1 MQWLAELCVK
11 RPVFATVLSLVILVV
26 GGVFYRQ
33 LGVDQFPK
41 IDFPAVTVVTIL
53 PGAAPE
59 DMETDISDK
68 IEGAVNTISGIDE
81 LRSVS
86 SEGVSTVVV
95 QFLLEKDINVAAAEV
110 QQKIN
115 SVLPELPKGIDPPIV
130 QKFDPDS
137 QPVLYI
143 ALRAAGKDVK
153 EVTDIA
159 DRVVRRRLESV
170 SGVGQVTLI
179 GARKRQINALV
190 DPVKLKALGITPAE
204 VGAAINAQN
213 ITLPGGRLDTS
224 RDYLTL
230 RVNGRVKS
238 LDELRA
244 IVIRNSQGRE
254 VRLDELATVEDGVE
268 DVSSAARWNGESTV
282 LLALRKQSGTNT
294 VTVVDSIVGK
304 VAKPLFGS
312 LGGPLLGGIEGRLDE
327 VKKELPKGYSL
338 EVQRDGSAVI
348 RTGTEAVT
356 EHLILGALFA
366 AIIVLIFLGNVRS
379 TIIAALAIPTSIIGT
394 FALMKLMDFTLNT
407 ITLLALALAVGIV
420 IDDAIVVLENIFKYV
435 EEKGYTPKQA
445 AIAGTKEI
453 GLAVLATTLSLIA
466 VFLPIA
472 FISGIPGRFLRSFGV
487 TMSFAIAVSL
497 FVSFTLTPMLAA
509 HWLEQKKKGDH
520 RKSLLERLVD
530 VGYRPVERGYGAVLG
545 FVLRHR
551 WIVLIAS
558 VLSLASMGPLTK
570 AARKGFLP
578 IDDRAQFEVVVR
590 LPEGRSVAS
599 SELIGERVARQ
610 IRELPE
616 VTATMVT
623 VGDDAARTANLARI
637 YVKLLPPDKRV
648 ITQNELK
655 GVVREK
661 IISQLPKDLRV
672 TVADVNEFGGGQATA
687 RIQFLLAG
695 PDLKLL
701 TASNERVL
709 EKLRKIPDA
718 VDVDSSLIVGKPEL
732 GVSIDRA
739 RAADLGVQVSDV
751 AQALQLL
758 VAGQK
763 VSSYAE
769 GGEQY
774 DVRLRALPVYRSNED
789 MLQLITVP
797 SRKVGLVSLSDVVRL
812 EPGTSPASILR
823 FQRERQ
829 VTFLVNG
836 KPGANEGAIGDAVLA
851 TLEEEVKSLPR
862 GFTARPQGQTK
873 IMKEVGQ
880 SFLFGLLASMLFM
893 YLILAAQFESWLHP
907 VTILISLPLTLPYA
921 ILSIILF
928 DQALDL
934 YSGLGI
940 FVLFGVVKKNAIL
953 QIDHTNQLRE
963 AGLGLLAAAGRI
975 IDRGQSWAATQ
986 SALHELLDAEL
997 TPAELDRALAKANP
1011 ADPVTIKR
1019 QLEKAWR
1026 YKSILKGNKDR
1037 LRPIL
1042 MTTLAFV
1049 AGMIPLVTSK
1059 GIGAGY
1065 NKATAGVVVG
1075 GQTLSL
1081 VLTLLAVPVAYSFF
1095 DDIVLFF
1102 KKYGATDSTVELS
1115 KEDTEEHAAHSP
1127 VAGEVGK

>member
-41 IDFPAVTVVTIL
+41 IDFPAVVVVTVL

-59 DMETDISDK
+59 DIETDISDK

-81 LRSVS
+81 LRSTS
-86 SEGVSTVVV
+86 SEGISTVAV

-115 SVLPELPKGIDPPIV
+115 AVLPELPKGIDPPVV
-130 QKFDPDS
+130 QKFDPDA

-143 ALRAAGKDVK
+143 ALRAPGQDVKDV
-153 EVTDIA
+153 TDVA
-159 DRVVRRRLESV
+159 DRIVRRRLESV
-170 SGVGQVTLI
+170 SGVGQVTLL
-179 GARKRQINALV
+179 GARKRQINLLV

-204 VGAAINAQN
+204 VGAAVNAQN

-230 RVNGRVKS
+230 RVNGRVKT
-238 LDELRA
+238 LDEMRA
-244 IVIRNSQGRE
+244 IVIRNTQGRE
-254 VRLDELATVEDGVE
+254 VRLDELAIVEDGVE
-268 DVSSAARWNGESTV
+268 DVASAARWNGESTV

-294 VTVVDSIVGK
+294 VTVVDAVLGK
-304 VAKPLFGS
+304 KAKPLFGS
-312 LGGPLLGGIEGRLDE
+312 LGGPLMGGIDGRLDE
-327 VKKELPKGYSL
+327 VRKELPKGYSL

-445 AIAGTKEI
+445 AVAGTREI

-509 HWLEQKKKGDH
+509 SWLEQKKKGDH
-520 RKSLLERLVD
+520 RKSMLERLVD

-616 VTATMVT
+616 VTATLVT

-637 YVKLLPPDKRV
+637 YVKLLPPDART

-687 RIQFLLAG
+687 RIQYLLAG

-732 GVSIDRA
+732 GVTIDRE
-739 RAADLGVQVSDV
+739 RAADLGVQVADV

-758 VAGQK
+758 IAGQK
-763 VSSYAE
+763 VSSFAE

-774 DVRLRALPVYRSNED
+774 DVRLRALPEYRSNED
-789 MLQLITVP
+789 LLQLITVP

-812 EPGTSPASILR
+812 EPGTSPAAILR

-836 KPGANEGAIGDAVLA
+836 KPGANEGAIGDLVMA

-880 SFLFGLLASMLFM
+880 SFLLGLLASMVFM

-963 AGLGLLAAAGRI
+963 AGKTLLAAAGRI
-975 IDRGQSWAATQ
+975 VDRGQAWALTQ
-986 SALHELLDAEL
+986 SALHELLDDEL
-997 TPAELDRALAKANP
+997 TPAELDRALAKADPLKP
-1011 ADPVTIKR
+1011 ASIKR
-1019 QLEKAWR
+1019 QIEKAWR

-1075 GQTLSL
+1075 GQSLSL
-1081 VLTLLAVPVAYSFF
+1081 VLTLLAVPVVYSYF

-1102 KKYGATDSTVELS
+1102 KKYGATDTTVELS
-1115 KEDTEEHAAHSP
+1115 TADTDEHPSP
-1127 VAGEVGK
+1127 VSGEVSK

>member
-26 GGVFYRQ
+26 GGVMYKQ
-33 LGVDQFPK
+33 LGVDQFPR
-41 IDFPAVTVVTIL
+41 IDFPAVVIVTVL

-59 DMETDISDK
+59 DVETEISDK

-81 LRSVS
+81 LRSTS
-86 SEGVSTVVV
+86 SEGISTVVV
-95 QFLLEKDINVAAAEV
+95 QFLLEKNIADAAQEV
-110 QQKIN
+110 QQKVNTI
-115 SVLPELPKGIDPPIV
+115 LPELPRGIDPPIV
-130 QKFDPDS
+130 QRFDPDA
-137 QPVLYI
+137 QPVLYL
-143 ALRAAGKDVK
+143 ALRAPGKDVK
-153 EVTDIA
+153 DVTDIA

-170 SGVGQVTLI
+170 NGVGQVTLI
-179 GARKRQINALV
+179 GGRKRQVNVLL
-190 DPVKLKALGITPAE
+190 DPVKLKALGIAPAE

-213 ITLPGGRLDTS
+213 ITLPGGRVDTS
-224 RDYLTL
+224 RDYLTV

-238 LDELRA
+238 IDEMRA
-244 IVIRNSQGRE
+244 IVVRNQQGRA

-268 DVSSAARWNGESTV
+268 DVATAARWNGEPTV
-282 LLALRKQSGTNT
+282 VMALRKQSGTNT
-294 VTVVDSIVGK
+294 VAVVDTVKERI
-304 VAKPLFGS
+304 
-312 LGGPLLGGIEGRLDE
+312 DE

-338 EVQRDGSAVI
+338 EVQRDGSQVI

-366 AIIVLIFLGNVRS
+366 AIIVLLFLGNVRS
-379 TIIAALAIPTSIIGT
+379 TVIAALAIPTSIIGT

-435 EEKGYTPKQA
+435 EEKGYDPKRA
-445 AIAGTKEI
+445 AVEGTREI

-472 FISGIPGRFLRSFGV
+472 FISGIPGRFLRNFGI
-487 TMSFAIAVSL
+487 TMSFSIAVSL

-509 HWLEQKKKGDH
+509 HWLERKKAGDH
-520 RKSLLERLVD
+520 KKSVLERIVD
-530 VGYRPVERGYGAVLG
+530 VGYRPVERGYGALLG
-545 FVLRHR
+545 FALRNR
-551 WIVLIAS
+551 WIVLVAS
-558 VLSLASMGPLTK
+558 VLSLVAMGPLGK

-599 SELIGERVARQ
+599 AELIGERVARLV
-610 IRELPE
+610 RELPE
-616 VTATMVT
+616 VRATLVT
-623 VGDDAARTANLARI
+623 VGDDASRTPNLARI
-637 YVKLLPPDKRV
+637 YVKLADPDKRV
-648 ITQNELK
+648 LTQNELK

-672 TVADVNEFGGGQATA
+672 TIADVNEFGGGQATA
-687 RIQFLLAG
+687 RIQYLLAG
-695 PDLKLL
+695 PDLELL
-701 TASNERVL
+701 TAANGRIL

-718 VDVDSSLIVGKPEL
+718 VDVDSTLIVGKPEL
-732 GVSIDRA
+732 GVTIDRE

-763 VSSYAE
+763 VSTYAE

-774 DVRLRALPVYRSNED
+774 DVRLRALPEYRSNED
-789 MLQLITVP
+789 MLQLLTVP
-797 SRKVGLVSLSDVVRL
+797 SRKVGLVSLSDVVRV
-812 EPGTSPASILR
+812 EPGTSPASVLR
-823 FQRERQ
+823 YQRERQ
-829 VTFLVNG
+829 VTYLVNG
-836 KPGANEGAIGDAVLA
+836 KPGANEGGIGDQVKQI
-851 TLEEEVKSLPR
+851 LEDEVKALPQ
-862 GFTARPQGQTK
+862 GFTARPVGQTK
-873 IMKEVGQ
+873 IMRDVGI
-880 SFLFGLLASMLFM
+880 SFLIGLLASMVFM

-907 VTILISLPLTLPYA
+907 VTILISLPLTLPWA

-928 DQALDL
+928 NQALDL

-953 QIDHTNQLRE
+953 QVDHTNQLR
-963 AGLGLLAAAGRI
+963 AAGQKLLEAAYALV
-975 IDRGQSWAATQ
+975 DRGQSWASTQ
-986 SALHELLDAEL
+986 SDLHELLDREVGRE
-997 TPAELDRALAKANP
+997 TVDRALKKANP
-1011 ADPVTIKR
+1011 QVPSSIKR
-1019 QLEKAWR
+1019 QLDKAWR
-1026 YKSILKGNKDR
+1026 YKSIIDGNKHR

-1065 NKATAGVVVG
+1065 NRATAGVVVG
-1075 GQTLSL
+1075 GQSLSL
-1081 VLTLLAVPVAYSFF
+1081 LLTLLAVPVAYSYF
-1095 DDIVLFF
+1095 DDLVLLF
-1102 KKYGATDSTVELS
+1102 KRYRSGSSEVELS
-1115 KEDTEEHAAHSP
+1115 AADLERTDSHA
-1127 VAGEVGK
+1127 VAPEVGK

>member
-41 IDFPAVTVVTIL
+41 IDFPAVVIVTVL

-81 LRSVS
+81 LRSTS
-86 SEGVSTVVV
+86 SEGISTVVV

-115 SVLPELPKGIDPPIV
+115 SVLPELPRGIDPPIV
-130 QKFDPDS
+130 QKFDPDA

-143 ALRAAGKDVK
+143 ALRAEGQDVK
-153 EVTDIA
+153 DVTDIA
-159 DRVVRRRLESV
+159 DRVVRRRLESL

-179 GARKRQINALV
+179 GARKRQINVLV
-190 DPVKLKALGITPAE
+190 DPVKLKALAITPAE
-204 VGAAINAQN
+204 VGAAVNAQN

-238 LDELRA
+238 LDEMRA
-244 IVIRNSQGRE
+244 IVVRNSQGRE
-254 VRLDELATVEDGVE
+254 VRLDEVATVEDGVE
-268 DVSSAARWNGESTV
+268 DVSTAARWNGDPTV

-294 VTVVDSIVGK
+294 VAVVDTVR
-304 VAKPLFGS
+304 A
-312 LGGPLLGGIEGRLDE
+312 RLAD

-379 TIIAALAIPTSIIGT
+379 TVIAALAIPTSIIGT

-435 EEKGYTPKQA
+435 EEKGYDPKQA
-445 AIAGTKEI
+445 AVAGTREI

-487 TMSFAIAVSL
+487 TMSFSIAVSL

-509 HWLEQKKKGDH
+509 YWLKKKQQGDH
-520 RKSLLERLVD
+520 RKSMLERLVD
-530 VGYRPVERGYGAVLG
+530 VGYRPVERGYGRVLA

-558 VLSLASMGPLTK
+558 IASLASMGPLGK

-599 SELIGERVARQ
+599 SELVGERVARQ
-610 IRELPE
+610 IRALPE
-616 VTATMVT
+616 VTATLVT
-623 VGDDAARTANLARI
+623 VGDDASRTPNLARI
-637 YVKLLPPDKRV
+637 YVKLVPPDQRV

-655 GVVREK
+655 GVVRET
-661 IISQLPKDLRV
+661 IISKLPKDLRV

-687 RIQFLLAG
+687 RIQYLLAG

-701 TASNERVL
+701 TEANERVL

-732 GVSIDRA
+732 GVSIDRQ

-789 MLQLITVP
+789 MLQLLTVP
-797 SRKVGLVSLSDVVRL
+797 SRKVGLVSLSDVVRF

-836 KPGANEGAIGDAVLA
+836 KPGANEGAIGDAVLSI
-851 TLEEEVKSLPR
+851 LEDEVRALPR
-862 GFTARPQGQTK
+862 GFSARPQGQTK
-873 IMKEVGQ
+873 IMKEVAQ

-963 AGLGLLAAAGRI
+963 AGKGLLAAAGRI
-975 IDRGQSWAATQ
+975 VERGQAWSATRGE
-986 SALHELLDAEL
+986 LHELLDAEL
-997 TPAELDRALAKANP
+997 GAHELDRALAKARPDDP
-1011 ADPVTIKR
+1011 ASVKR

-1026 YKSILKGNKDR
+1026 FKAILKGNKDR

-1065 NKATAGVVVG
+1065 NRATAGVVVG

-1081 VLTLLAVPVAYSFF
+1081 VLTLLAVPVAYSYF

-1102 KKYGATDSTVELS
+1102 KKYRAGDSEVELS
-1115 KEDTEEHAAHSP
+1115 SADTGEHDAHAP
-1127 VAGEVGK
+1127 LAGEVSK